1 MTDRIL
7 EISDQPTRLSAR
19 NALLVVHR
27 GEEDE
32 ETTIPFADLAVL
44 VVSHPQ
50 VSYTQ
55 AVLAEL
61 VAAGGA
67 FIACDRRHLPVGML
81 LPLDAHYIQ
90 TERFA
95 LQARAPL
102 PLRKRLWQEVVR
114 AKVRAQ
120 GRLLQKVH
128 GNDLGLAALAAQ
140 TRSGD
145 PSNIEAQASRRYWPA
160 LFDDPDW
167 RRDFQ
172 REDQNRLLNYG
183 YAILRAVVARA
194 IAAAGLHPSLGLHH
208 HNRYNSFCLADDLM
222 EPFRPIVDESVVDL
236 ICGGGPYFT
245 LDRQTKTALLEAVT
259 GRVPIQGNSRTLFDA
274 ASITASSLVAVL
286 EKKSKR
292 LILPEPGRAQ
302 ADV

>member
-1 MTDRIL
+1 M
-7 EISDQPTRLSAR
+7 
-19 NALLVVHR
+19 VHR
-27 GEEDE
+27 AEAE

-67 FIACDRRHLPVGML
+67 FVVCDKRHLPVGML
-81 LPLDAHYIQ
+81 LPLDAHYVQ

-95 LQARAPL
+95 LQAQAPL
-102 PLRKRLWQEVVR
+102 PMRKRLWQDIVR

-120 GRLLQKVH
+120 GYLLESIH
-128 GNDLGLAALAAQ
+128 GSDLGLFALAAAV
-140 TRSGD
+140 RSGD
-145 PSNIEAQASRRYWPA
+145 PSNVEAQASRRYWPA
-160 LFDDPDW
+160 LFDDPAF
-167 RRDFQ
+167 RRNRDRQ
-172 REDQNRLLNYG
+172 DQNRMLNYG

-222 EPFRPIVDESVVDL
+222 EPFRPIVDKAVYEL
-236 ICGGGPYFT
+236 IRDGDPAAPM
-245 LDRQTKTALLEAVT
+245 DRPTKTALLEAVT
-259 GRVPIQGNSRTLFDA
+259 GRVRLNKESRSLFDA
-274 ASITASSLVAVL
+274 ASIAASSLVAIF
-286 EKKSKR
+286 EKRGKH
-292 LILPEPGRAQ
+292 LILPENPCAQ
-302 ADV
+302 TDA